1 MTTRRHHDE
10 LPPVEGALGRLLNEA
25 SAPAHPGELDGLSA
39 ALTAFHQHHTPA
51 RRRSMKAVL
60 TNLIAA
66 KALLA
71 LGVASMGG
79 VALAASTGTLPAPA
93 QNVAHDLVGAPA
105 ADTGHA
111 QDSQEAQ
118 DAQDAQVEENA
129 TPKPSASPSP
139 SLIGLCRAYSAG
151 VKDAKGKALESPA
164 FTFLITT
171 AGSKEAVGAYCTTLL
186 ATAPGGKPSAL
197 PDQAQQHKP
206 STHPTGKPSEH
217 PTGKPSTHPTGSSG
231 DHATGKPEV
240 TAAP

>member
-1 MTTRRHHDE
+1 MTRRREHDE
-10 LPPVEGALGRLLNEA
+10 LPPMEGALGRVLNEA
-25 SAPAHPGELDGLSA
+25 SAPAHPGELHGLSA
-39 ALTAFHQHHTPA
+39 AMTAFHQHHSPT

-71 LGVASMGG
+71 LGAASVGG
-79 VALAASTGTLPAPA
+79 MTLAASTGSLPAPA

-105 ADTGHA
+105 ADA
-111 QDSQEAQ
+111 DSTE
-118 DAQDAQVEENA
+118 DAKVEEESSENA

-151 VKDAKGKALESPA
+151 VKDANGKALENPA

-171 AGSKEAVGAYCTTLL
+171 AGSKEAVDAYCTTLL
-186 ATAPGGKPSAL
+186 ATAPGGKPTAL
-197 PDQAQQHKP
+197 PTQAQQHKP
-206 STHPTGKPSEH
+206 STHPTGKPSDH

-231 DHATGKPEV
+231 DHTTGKPEAT
-240 TAAP
+240 TAP